1 MRRRIHACMTLLT
14 CEEDTC
20 MSYEEEDT
28 CMYDDDVAYRNHDNT
43 RVESVGPIGVKRL
56 EAVVAV

>member
-1 MRRRIHACMTLLT
+1 MSYE
-14 CEEDTC
+14 EEDTC
-20 MSYEEEDT
+20 MSDEEEDTCMPYEEEDT

>member
-1 MRRRIHACMTLLT
+1 MSYE
-14 CEEDTC
+14 EEDTC
-20 MSYEEEDT
+20 MPYEEEDT